1 MDSDRSSVTG
11 AQAAGATPRLP
22 DDFDPFDI
30 PAEDAADAGTGR
42 RDLAGLAIAAGLL
55 VLAILIVNDA
65 TGYVVRRN
73 AARFGPDI
81 FPYLVG
87 TALVG
92 AAALTVI
99 MALRGR
105 FPARERLNWPG
116 FLWVVAALAGEIV
129 LLKVGTGFIPASAV
143 LFGLAARGFGQKP
156 VWRNILVGGVL
167 SALLY
172 ILFRFGLG
180 LSLPEG
186 PIEQFLSALLR

>member
-1 MDSDRSSVTG
+1 MDRDRSAGTG
-11 AQAAGATPRLP
+11 ARAAGDDPRLP

-30 PAEDAADAGTGR
+30 PAEDAAEAGTGR

-87 TALVG
+87 TALT
-92 AAALTVI
+92 AAAVLTVV

-105 FPARERLNWPG
+105 FPARERLNWAG
-116 FLWVVAALAGEIV
+116 FLWVVAALAGEIA
-129 LLKVGTGFIPASAV
+129 LLKLGSGFVPASAV

-156 VWRNILVGGVL
+156 LWRNVLVGAVL

-186 PIEQFLSALLR
+186 PVEQLLSALLR